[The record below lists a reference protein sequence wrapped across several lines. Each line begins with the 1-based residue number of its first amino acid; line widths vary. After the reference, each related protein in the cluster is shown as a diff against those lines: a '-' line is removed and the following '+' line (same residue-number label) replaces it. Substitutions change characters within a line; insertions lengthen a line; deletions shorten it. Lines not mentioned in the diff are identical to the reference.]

1 MFSVHGDS
9 KVQIIDADAE
19 AINMESTATTPDDLQ
34 DGTSKH
40 RGLSFK
46 NSGKYYLLKVKSTYK
61 CLEEGFARWE
71 GRCKTYSRDCYSIVS
86 EVSFPLT

>member
-1 MFSVHGDS
+1 MFLVHGDS
-9 KVQIIDADAE
+9 QVQILDADAE

-46 NSGKYYLLKVKSTYK
+46 NSGRLFSRVWHIRRWWKNGILWDK
-61 CLEEGFARWE
+61 LELIPNRKLAKDAG
-71 GRCKTYSRDCYSIVS
+71 KTY
-86 EVSFPLT
+86 E

>member
-9 KVQIIDADAE
+9 KVQILDADAE

-46 NSGKYYLLKVKSTYK
+46 NSGSSYLMHYVTL
-61 CLEEGFARWE
+61 
-71 GRCKTYSRDCYSIVS
+71 S
-86 EVSFPLT
+86 EVGTSKVDQSP